1 MSNKTFKYMK
11 RMWRIKLDYV
21 KGIFELAFVLLDVT
35 LNGGVLHVWIS
46 FSRNLL
52 SHSWLVHKASTTQ
65 KARVTE
71 ITMNCHICS
80 PCSVPN
86 MTVSKL
92 FLDVAHG
99 RNEIN
104 TSNLH
109 CHNFVLQHLT
119 NSYSM
124 ATSLFHRNK
133 QKKLKIALVSKI
145 WLIL

>member
-1 MSNKTFKYMK
+1 MRWATKLLKYMK

-21 KGIFELAFVLLDVT
+21 KGIFELAFVLLYVT

-86 MTVSKL
+86 MTFSKL
-92 FLDVAHG
+92 FLDMAHG

-104 TSNLH
+104 GSNLF
-109 CHNFVLQHLT
+109 CHDFALHYFIRLICYLSNSSNMST
-119 NSYSM
+119 N
-124 ATSLFHRNK
+124 LFHRNK
-133 QKKLKIALVSKI
+133 
-145 WLIL
+145 

>member
-21 KGIFELAFVLLDVT
+21 KGIFELAFVLLYVT

-46 FSRNLL
+46 FSRNSL
-52 SHSWLVHKASTTQ
+52 SHSWLVDKASTTQ

-86 MTVSKL
+86 MTFSKL

-104 TSNLH
+104 GSNLFSH
-109 CHNFVLQHLT
+109 DFALHHFIRLICYLSNSSNMST
-119 NSYSM
+119 N
-124 ATSLFHRNK
+124 LFHR
-133 QKKLKIALVSKI
+133 SK
-145 WLIL
+145 

>member
-1 MSNKTFKYMK
+1 MQQKFNIEVFGNLSQNANKDVRWATKLLKYMK
-11 RMWRIKLDYV
+11 RMWRIKLDYM

-52 SHSWLVHKASTTQ
+52 SHSWLVDKASTTQ

-86 MTVSKL
+86 MTFSKL
-92 FLDVAHG
+92 FLDMAHG

-104 TSNLH
+104 GSNLF
-109 CHNFVLQHLT
+109 CHDF
-119 NSYSM
+119 
-124 ATSLFHRNK
+124 
-133 QKKLKIALVSKI
+133 ALHYLSNAYI
-145 WLIL
+145 Y

>member
-21 KGIFELAFVLLDVT
+21 KGIFELAFVLLYVT

-52 SHSWLVHKASTTQ
+52 SHSWLVHKASATQ

-86 MTVSKL
+86 MTFSKL
-92 FLDVAHG
+92 FLDMAHG

-104 TSNLH
+104 GSNLF
-109 CHNFVLQHLT
+109 CTDF
-119 NSYSM
+119 
-124 ATSLFHRNK
+124 
-133 QKKLKIALVSKI
+133 ALHYFI
-145 WLIL
+145 RLIECIYLLEINGKSGRLYWSRKFK